1 MAIKG
6 LSELLE
12 KWKKEEIKDA
22 TAFEAE
28 LTKGGLY
35 EGYIPKDKFD
45 EKNTEAK
52 KLKEQ
57 LDAQTKLVNELK
69 DKGNLSDEY
78 KSQIDKLKA
87 ENEEKDKT
95 YKAEIQKMR
104 KDAAIEKALAG
115 AKVREAKAFMPYL
128 DENKILVNDD
138 GTVTGLN
145 EQIEAIKKDHAFLF
159 NDEAAGNE
167 GNKGGGNGKP
177 HFGNGGNGGGGGGG
191 NEDDAFFEKMRAAAG
206 LK

>member
-95 YKAEIQKMR
+95 YKAEIQKVYRSVLESRILHSIHDIESQFFPR
-104 KDAAIEKALAG
+104 KIFLDADGIFHARP
-115 AKVREAKAFMPYL
+115 VS
-128 DENKILVNDD
+128 DD
-138 GTVTGLN
+138 N
-145 EQIEAIKKDHAFLF
+145 WS
-159 NDEAAGNE
+159 
-167 GNKGGGNGKP
+167 
-177 HFGNGGNGGGGGGG
+177 
-191 NEDDAFFEKMRAAAG
+191 
-206 LK
+206 

>member
-22 TAFEAE
+22 SEFEAE

-35 EGYIPKDKFD
+35 EGFIPKDKFD

-57 LDAQTKLVNELK
+57 LDAQTKLVDELK
-69 DKGNLSDEY
+69 VKGNLSDDY
-78 KSQIDKLKA
+78 LKQIDTLKA
-87 ENEEKDKT
+87 ENEEKDRS

-115 AKVREAKAFMPYL
+115 AKVHEAKAFMPYL
-128 DENKILVNDD
+128 DEAKILVNED

-159 NDEAAGNE
+159 NDDVAGNDGDGKPYFAAG
-167 GNKGGGNGKP
+167 GTGS
-177 HFGNGGNGGGGGGG
+177 GGGGR
-191 NEDDAFFEKMRAAAG
+191 NDDDFFNKMRAAAG
-206 LK
+206 LA

>member
-1 MAIKG
+1 MK
-6 LSELLE
+6 
-12 KWKKEEIKDA
+12 A
-22 TAFEAE
+22 TSRK
-28 LTKGGLY
+28 T
-35 EGYIPKDKFD
+35 KFD

-128 DENKILVNDD
+128 DENKISVNDD
-138 GTVTGLN
+138 GTVNRPQRTDRGD
-145 EQIEAIKKDHAFLF
+145 K
-159 NDEAAGNE
+159 E
-167 GNKGGGNGKP
+167 GSCLPLQRRSSRQRRKRRRRKRK
-177 HFGNGGNGGGGGGG
+177 
-191 NEDDAFFEKMRAAAG
+191 ATIRQRRKRRWRRWWQRR
-206 LK
+206 

>member
-138 GTVTGLN
+138 GSITGLK
-145 EQIEAIKKDHAFLF
+145 EQLETIKKEHSFLF
-159 NDEAAGNE
+159 ETEESDPDGSAGNGKKPPFWGGSSNGSGGRTTDLEAAMLEAAGIRS
-167 GNKGGGNGKP
+167 GK
-177 HFGNGGNGGGGGGG
+177 
-191 NEDDAFFEKMRAAAG
+191 
-206 LK
+206 

>member
-159 NDEAAGNE
+159 NDEAAGSE
-167 GNKGGGNGKP
+167 GNEGGGNGKP